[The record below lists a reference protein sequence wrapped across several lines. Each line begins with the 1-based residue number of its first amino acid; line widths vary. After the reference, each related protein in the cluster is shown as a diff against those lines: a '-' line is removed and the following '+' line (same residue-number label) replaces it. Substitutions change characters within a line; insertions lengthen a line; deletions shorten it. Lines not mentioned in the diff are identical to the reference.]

1 MTDAGFSNA
10 PLDVSAIP
18 QLRDED
24 FVPVHPNFL
33 KVSMIGSAIWAAI
46 VLVAG
51 IVVAVFVPE
60 YKWIPLLVAGVLL
73 ALTLL
78 AVVLK
83 RLEVKNIAYQV
94 REHDL
99 SYRQG
104 VLIKTVQTVPFVRV
118 QHAEMVEGPI
128 QRKFGLATLNV
139 NSAGPDLSINGL
151 GTDDA
156 SRLRALVIERA
167 GELTEEQ

>member
-10 PLDVSAIP
+10 PLDVSSIP
-18 QLRDED
+18 HLRDED

-33 KVSMIGSAIWAAI
+33 KVSMIGSAVWAAI
-46 VLVAG
+46 VLIAG
-51 IVVAVFVPE
+51 IVVAVAVPE
-60 YKWIPLLVAGVLL
+60 YKWIPLLVAGVVLL
-73 ALTLL
+73 LTLIS
-78 AVVLK
+78 VVLK

-99 SYRQG
+99 SYRHG

-118 QHAEMVEGPI
+118 QHAELIEGPI

-139 NSAGPDLSINGL
+139 NSAGPDLSIDGL
-151 GTDDA
+151 GTEDA
-156 SRLRALVIERA
+156 SRLRALVVERA
-167 GELTEEQ
+167 GELTEDQ